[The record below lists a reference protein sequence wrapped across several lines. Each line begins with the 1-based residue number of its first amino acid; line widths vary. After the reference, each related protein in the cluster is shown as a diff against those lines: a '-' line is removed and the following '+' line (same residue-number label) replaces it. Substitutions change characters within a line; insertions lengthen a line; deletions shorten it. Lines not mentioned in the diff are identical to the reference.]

1 MREIEKNLRAAI
13 ADIRRGKM
21 LIVVDDAER
30 ENEGDL
36 LMAAEKVTPK
46 AINFM
51 AKHGRG
57 LICVPMAGQQL
68 DNLNLGAMVNENT
81 DRLRTAF
88 TVSVDARRGITTG
101 ISAHD
106 RAHTIKI
113 LANSKTK
120 SEDLVKPGHIFP
132 LRARAG
138 GVLTRAG
145 HTEAAV
151 DLATLAG
158 LKPAGVICEIMQDN
172 GSMARLPQLKRFAK
186 KHALRIVSI
195 ADLIKFKRLREN
207 LVTRLTEANLPTKW
221 GEFKLMVYE
230 SIGEVGPH
238 LALVKG
244 DLSKKSLPAPLVRVH
259 SECLTG
265 DVLGSLRC
273 DCGDQL
279 HQAMMMIDKEKRGV
293 VLYMRQEGRG
303 IGLTNKIKAYHLQ
316 EKGLDTVEANI
327 KLGFPA
333 DLRDYGTG
341 AQILLDLG
349 MKKIRLLTNNPR
361 KLVGLAGYGLKIVER
376 IPIQAKVNK
385 NNLKYIETKQKKLGH
400 YLKV

>member
-1 MREIEKNLRAAI
+1 
-13 ADIRRGKM
+13 
-21 LIVVDDAER
+21 
-30 ENEGDL
+30 
-36 LMAAEKVTPK
+36 
-46 AINFM
+46 
-51 AKHGRG
+51 
-57 LICVPMAGQQL
+57 
-68 DNLNLGAMVNENT
+68 
-81 DRLRTAF
+81 
-88 TVSVDARRGITTG
+88 
-101 ISAHD
+101 
-106 RAHTIKI
+106 
-113 LANSKTK
+113 
-120 SEDLVKPGHIFP
+120 